1 MRHFPIAGEGFWVF
15 PCVYG
20 RKEPA
25 TKRGFYDASA
35 NPATIRRW
43 FGGNFRC
50 NLAVRTGNISGVWVL
65 DVDDPQPLRVL
76 EKSHGLLPVTRQSQS
91 SRGYHFWFRTTGAP
105 IPNSTSRIA
114 ANVDVKSENGYV
126 IVAPSRHPDGVIYRW
141 LNDEPL
147 AVAPEWLVALARKP
161 SPPPPL
167 PASTT
172 PPIGGGVRLAAMV
185 RQLCG
190 QKFRPSP
197 RWRLIPDAITTQ
209 QSFVLPESTCRW
221 RRVECR
227 RRRGCSNRR
236 RDCQRPGGRGWYAP
250 DDGDHPQRRPRW
262 PAASALSERGGG
274 VKKAASLTKRKA
286 LDLSRR
292 GSALICTNWS
302 GWCVAPGGRQRRY
315 CQEDKDRPDVL
326 GQQDALFPGL
336 DQTWRMLGARHE

>member
-172 PPIGGGVRLAAMV
+172 PPDRGRGTPGSYGAAALRSEIQTLAAM
-185 RQLCG
+185 
-190 QKFRPSP
+190 
-197 RWRLIPDAITTQ
+197 
-209 QSFVLPESTCRW
+209 
-221 RRVECR
+221 
-227 RRRGCSNRR
+227 
-236 RDCQRPGGRGWYAP
+236 AP
-250 DDGDHPQRRPRW
+250 DTGRNNQLNKASFCLSQLVAGGELN
-262 PAASALSERGGG
+262 AA
-274 VKKAASLTKRKA
+274 
-286 LDLSRR
+286 
-292 GSALICTNWS
+292 
-302 GWCVAPGGRQRRY
+302 
-315 CQEDKDRPDVL
+315 
-326 GQQDALFPGL
+326 
-336 DQTWRMLGARHE
+336 